1 MDGIFKKILEKN
13 PQTNSKRRIEN
24 LCFFIIILIATLF
37 LMKSIWGGHDKEP
50 ILDEEN
56 KNNPSEVLALNNNS
70 TIKVELE
77 EKLENILSTIK
88 NVGKVNVFINYSES
102 SSSIPLYDESTT
114 TSTTT
119 EGDSDGGTRN
129 TVETENQKEVVFTEK
144 SGIKDPVI
152 QKTVMPVIEGAI
164 ITAEGASDA
173 SVKTNIINAVQ
184 AVTGLTIDRVQ
195 VFEMEWVWKIIGK
208 FRC

>member
-1 MDGIFKKILEKN
+1 MDGIFKKLLEKN

-37 LMKSIWGGHDKEP
+37 LMKSIWGEHDKEP
-50 ILDEEN
+50 ILNEEN
-56 KNNPSEVLALNNNS
+56 KNNSSEVLALNNNN

-195 VFEMEWVWKIIGK
+195 VFEMQ
-208 FRC
+208 

>member
-1 MDGIFKKILEKN
+1 MDGIFKKLVEKN
-13 PQTNSKRRIEN
+13 QQTNSKRKIEN
-24 LCFFIIILIATLF
+24 LCFFIIVLIVTLF
-37 LMKSIWGGHDKEP
+37 LMKNIWKGQPKEQVV
-50 ILDEEN
+50 LDEEN
-56 KNNPSEVLALNNNS
+56 KNNTSEVLALNNNS
-70 TIKVELE
+70 TTKVELE

-129 TVETENQKEVVFTEK
+129 TIETENQKEVVFTEK

-164 ITAEGASDA
+164 ITAEGANNA
-173 SVKTNIINAVQ
+173 EVKTNIINAVQ

-195 VFEMEWVWKIIGK
+195 VFEMKIVK
-208 FRC
+208 ESE

>member
-1 MDGIFKKILEKN
+1 MENFFNKIIEKN
-13 PQTNSKRRIEN
+13 PKTNNKRKIEN
-24 LCFFIIILIATLF
+24 LCFFIIILIVTLF
-37 LMKSIWGGHDKEP
+37 LMKNIWSGHSKASE
-50 ILDEEN
+50 LDEEEQ
-56 KNNPSEVLALNNNS
+56 NNSTEVLAVNNNNS
-70 TIKVELE
+70 SKIELE
-77 EKLENILSTIK
+77 EKMENILSTIK

-129 TVETENQKEVVFTEK
+129 TIETENQKEVVFTEK

-184 AVTGLTIDRVQ
+184 AVTGLTIDRIQ
-195 VFEMEWVWKIIGK
+195 VFEMQ
-208 FRC
+208 

>member
-1 MDGIFKKILEKN
+1 MKTIQPVKINYLNPLKTDNKKHLIMANIKSDNVSFSGLNNAALKNQNIKAAYNLGLE
-13 PQTNSKRRIEN
+13 
-24 LCFFIIILIATLF
+24 LY
-37 LMKSIWGGHDKEP
+37 
-50 ILDEEN
+50 
-56 KNNPSEVLALNNNS
+56 NNP
-70 TIKVELE
+70 KVELE

-129 TVETENQKEVVFTEK
+129 TIETENQKEVVFTEK

-164 ITAEGASDA
+164 ITAEGANNA
-173 SVKTNIINAVQ
+173 EVKTNIINAVQ

-195 VFEMEWVWKIIGK
+195 VFEMKIVK
-208 FRC
+208 ESE